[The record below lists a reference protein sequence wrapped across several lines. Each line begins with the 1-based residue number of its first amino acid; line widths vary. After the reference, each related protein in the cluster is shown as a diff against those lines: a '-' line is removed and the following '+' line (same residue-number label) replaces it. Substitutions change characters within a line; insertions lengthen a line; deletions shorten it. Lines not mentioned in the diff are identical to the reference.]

1 LGIGRLI
8 GALMRNS
15 SQAEYYRQQASRV
28 RKRADLAN
36 TGEARASLLDFAQR
50 WEMLANKAEPAAE
63 QETVTIDWVRQLRL
77 H

>member
-1 LGIGRLI
+1 
-8 GALMRNS
+8 MKHS
-15 SQAEYYRQQASRV
+15 SQADYYREQASRV

-36 TGEARASLLDFAQR
+36 TREARASLLDFARR
-50 WEMLANKAEPAAE
+50 WEMLAVRAQPARE

>member
-1 LGIGRLI
+1 MGRLI
-8 GALMRNS
+8 GTIMRNS

-50 WEMLANKAEPAAE
+50 WEMLANRAEPATE
-63 QETVTIDWVRQLRL
+63 QETVTIDWVRQLHL